1 MARDGV
7 RDKTAERQ
15 VNLVMLLQSDRR
27 GFTKEQICDR
37 VDGYK
42 NPESEAFNRMFERDK
57 VELLAAGIEIEVF
70 QPDPWDQNYFKYRV
84 TRSSALL
91 PDISLTPAEV
101 RVLNLAT
108 LAWQGSIHSDAAN
121 DLRHKLSTVGVET
134 SSEPPIA
141 RVNVQVDL
149 EPLVAAIGAR
159 KRVRFGYRKPGQA
172 HSDQREIEPWGV
184 ALRSGNWYVYGH
196 DCQRAAVRVFN
207 LARVTSAFV
216 AVRQANA
223 YEIPD
228 QVDAAAILSRED
240 LKSSHLR
247 VTLQVESGK
256 GSYWRDRTL
265 SNSLPLSESGNI
277 TVALDVPTIQI
288 PQLAAEAPGVVVL
301 SPDDVKNQVRHL
313 IEVALN
319 G

>member
-1 MARDGV
+1 MSRDGV

-27 GFTKEQICDR
+27 GFTKEQICER

-70 QPDPWDQNYFKYRV
+70 QPDPWDQNVFKYRV
-84 TRSSALL
+84 SRSSALL

-121 DLRHKLSTVGVET
+121 DLRHKLSTVGVEANP
-134 SSEPPIA
+134 EAPIA
-141 RVNVQVDL
+141 RVNVQINL
-149 EPLVAAIGAR
+149 EPLISAIGAR
-159 KRVRFGYRKPGQA
+159 KRVRFEYRKPGQA
-172 HSDQREIEPWGV
+172 HSDQRELEPWGV
-184 ALRSGNWYVYGH
+184 ALRSGNWYVYGR

-207 LARVTSAFV
+207 LARVTSDFV
-216 AVRQANA
+216 AIRQSNA
-223 YEIPD
+223 YEIPE
-228 QVDAAAILSRED
+228 QVDVVAILSRED
-240 LKSSHLR
+240 LKDSHVR
-247 VTLQVESGK
+247 VTLHVEAGK
-256 GSYWRDRTL
+256 GSYWRDRAIEHEL
-265 SNSLPLSESGNI
+265 SLHEEGQI
-277 TVALDVPTIQI
+277 TVVLDVPSLQI
-288 PQLAAEAPGVVVL
+288 PQLASEAPGVLVV
-301 SPDDVKNQVRHL
+301 SPADIRTQVRNL
-313 IEVALN
+313 IQAACN